1 MSLTKMANSRT
12 ITTLIIL
19 VICLTAC
26 SRLFVKVPELPP
38 EAPRGGTLWKEPLL
52 GLEFVYI
59 AGGYFD
65 MGCGLSVDEC
75 SQGSDP
81 RHEVYVDGFWMGR
94 YEVTIEQFMRF
105 LDTVKDSDLEERL
118 HISLEGEG
126 VFKKGYFGRTVI
138 HSYSDLKKMNMTNH
152 PVSNVSWFGAKA
164 LASWLKRKL
173 GYNFRLPTEAEWEYA
188 CRGGH
193 SYFEF
198 GTATG
203 IWSTSNTANY
213 TSEKNIYHNVQ
224 SFPVGSFPPNPLGL
238 YDLSGNV
245 WEWCEDWFDESF
257 YTYSP
262 VQNPYNS
269 KEGTYRV
276 IRGGAYDSVKKGLRC
291 SFRNKHW
298 PDFRSRNVGFRLVIA
313 P

>member
-1 MSLTKMANSRT
+1 MTKMANSRT
-12 ITTLIIL
+12 ITTFIIL

-26 SRLFVKVPELPP
+26 SRLFVKVPELP

-105 LDTVKDSDLEERL
+105 LDAVKDSDLEERL

-164 LASWLKRKL
+164 LASWLRRKL

-269 KEGTYRV
+269 KEETYRV